1 MNPAIPPRTKRR
13 LSQALAHL
21 AANQT
26 LGLAPYFCAGDGGL
40 DRTAALLRAAER
52 GGAACVELGLPAA
65 DPIADGPVLQAAHER
80 ALSAG
85 TTRRDVLNVVRQLR
99 AEGSE
104 LPVILMAY
112 ASALF
117 GRTPEVFFEEAAD
130 AGCDAV
136 LVPDLALEEA
146 GPVWSLA
153 RHRGLETVG
162 FAAPASSLDRWVAA
176 AQGNALLYAVGRSGV
191 TGRATVL
198 DASLISRCEAL
209 AQHAST
215 PICVGFGLRTA
226 EQLSALGPNV
236 RVAAIGTALVP
247 LYRES
252 SSDAS
257 LQERV
262 AEFLHDLCPTPEHH
276 HGSRRP

>member
-1 MNPAIPPRTKRR
+1 MSPASPPRAERR
-13 LSQALAHL
+13 LSRVLAGL
-21 AANQT
+21 AANRT

-40 DRTAALLRAAER
+40 DRTATLLRAAER

-80 ALSAG
+80 ALAVG

-146 GPVWSLA
+146 GPLWSLA

-162 FAAPASSLDRWVAA
+162 FAAPGSSLDRWVAA
-176 AQGNALLYAVGRSGV
+176 ARGNALLYAVGRTGV
-191 TGRATVL
+191 TGRATAL
-198 DASLISRCEAL
+198 DASLNSRCEAL
-209 AQHAST
+209 AQQSFT
-215 PICVGFGLRTA
+215 PICVGFGLRSA
-226 EQLSALGPNV
+226 EQLSALGPSV
-236 RVAAIGTALVP
+236 RVAAIGTALVS
-247 LYRES
+247 LYREA
-252 SSDAS
+252 SSDAA
-257 LQERV
+257 LHQRV
-262 AEFLHDLCPTPEHH
+262 AEFLHDLRPTPEPHS
-276 HGSRRP
+276 GSGRP